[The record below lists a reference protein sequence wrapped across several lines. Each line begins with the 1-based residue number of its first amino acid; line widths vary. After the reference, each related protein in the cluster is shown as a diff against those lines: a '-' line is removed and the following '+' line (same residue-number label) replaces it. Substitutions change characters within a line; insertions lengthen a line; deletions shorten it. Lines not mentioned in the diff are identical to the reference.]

1 MTAQFSA
8 ADPRQ
13 SGTFE
18 KPDPKAI
25 RSWRF
30 SRLIRTGVF
39 LAVTAAVLIIMRVAE
54 APGTALLITGG
65 ILGAVCLYSIISTFV
80 FPAIEY
86 RQWEYRIEAD
96 KVTIRHGI
104 FFIKT
109 DVIPMIRIQNVT
121 TSQGPIDRHFGLV
134 SVTLAL
140 ASGTFDIR
148 CLSKERADEICS
160 SLNERLHERIREKG
174 VL

>member
-1 MTAQFSA
+1 MTERYA
-8 ADPRQ
+8 ATDMNHA
-13 SGTFE
+13 GAFE
-18 KPDPKAI
+18 KPDPNAI
-25 RSWRF
+25 RSWRL

-39 LAVTAAVLIIMRVAE
+39 LAVTAAVLIIMRIAE
-54 APGTALLITGG
+54 APGTAMLVTGG
-65 ILGAVCLYSIISTFV
+65 ILGAVCLYSIISTFA

-109 DVIPMIRIQNVT
+109 DIIPMIRIQNVT

-148 CLSKERADEICS
+148 CLSKQRADEICT